1 MTHMFATRPRDA
13 LLAALL
19 PHAGPFV
26 TVAATSRAWA
36 SGLFDGARHRIAI
49 RLEGED
55 AAGRA
60 ERLAA
65 TLPEADLPIPR
76 GFVADLQVTG
86 RLEGETVIVAIEAL
100 TIDDAVE
107 EISRAARRAG

>member
-1 MTHMFATRPRDA
+1 MTHISATRPCEA

-26 TVAATSRAWA
+26 PVAATSRAWA

-55 AAGRA
+55 AAARA
-60 ERLAA
+60 EALAA
-65 TLPEADLPIPR
+65 LLPEADLPIPR

-86 RLEGETVIVAIEAL
+86 RLEGEMVIVAIEAL
-100 TIDDAVE
+100 TIEDADAPLNAV
-107 EISRAARRAG
+107 RRAG

>member
-1 MTHMFATRPRDA
+1 MTHMFANRPRDA
-13 LLAALL
+13 LLAGLAA
-19 PHAGPFV
+19 HAGPFV

-55 AAGRA
+55 AVGRA
-60 ERLAA
+60 GALAA
-65 TLPEADLPIPR
+65 LLPEADLPIPR
-76 GFVADLQVTG
+76 GFVADLQVSD
-86 RLEGETVIVAIEAL
+86 RLEGETVIVEIEAL

-107 EISRAARRAG
+107 

>member
-1 MTHMFATRPRDA
+1 MTHMFANRPREA
-13 LLAALL
+13 LLAALA

-49 RLEGED
+49 RLEGKD
-55 AAGRA
+55 AAARA
-60 ERLAA
+60 EALSAL
-65 TLPEADLPIPR
+65 LPEADLPIPR

-86 RLEGETVIVAIEAL
+86 RLEGETVVVAIEAL
-100 TIDDAVE
+100 TIGDAGAPV
-107 EISRAARRAG
+107 SRAGRRAG

>member
-1 MTHMFATRPRDA
+1 MFATRPRDA

-26 TVAATSRAWA
+26 TVAATSSTWA

-65 TLPEADLPIPR
+65 VLPEADLPIPR

-86 RLEGETVIVAIEAL
+86 LLDGEAVIVAIEAL
-100 TIDDAVE
+100 TIDDVVE
-107 EISRAARRAG
+107 EVSRAVRQAG